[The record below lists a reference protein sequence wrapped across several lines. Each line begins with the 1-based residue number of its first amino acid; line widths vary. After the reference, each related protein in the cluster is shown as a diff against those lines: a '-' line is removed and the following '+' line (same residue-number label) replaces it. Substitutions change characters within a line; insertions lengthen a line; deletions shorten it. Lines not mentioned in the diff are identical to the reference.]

1 MRRRW
6 AQESGATAV
15 EYGLILVACG
25 IVLVTVGP
33 FLADAFITI
42 LNVVLDAILGV

>member
-15 EYGLILVACG
+15 EYGLILVAVG
-25 IVLVTVGP
+25 IVFVTVGP
-33 FLADAFITI
+33 LLADAFITI